1 MAAQQ
6 FARLSCLIAFT
17 KFVLTRVRT
26 GVAARWTAERLRR
39 GAAVAAAIDVTQGS
53 IVCGVRP
60 DRYEAV
66 TMVRVTGRPYTLT
79 LLRGSSR
86 IVSTNVVPLEVL
98 AGLLDQPGA
107 LHLAGIDV
115 LNAGYRVR
123 PRATGYPPLYAN
135 AVGRWG
141 RSGPARHVSDCAA
154 GHHRVGC
161 GFDVP
166 GVDRGGGLRGQRA
179 VCRGPAG
186 AQLPGQRAER
196 GFSLTRRSMSSARA

>member
-123 PRATGYPPLYAN
+123 PRATGYPPLYATLL
-135 AVGRWG
+135 ADG
-141 RSGPARHVSDCAA
+141 AA
-154 GHHRVGC
+154 A
-161 GFDVP
+161 
-166 GVDRGGGLRGQRA
+166 GQRA
-179 VCRGPAG
+179 TYLIVRLDITESVAGLTYRASIGAAAAAASERIVEALLERNCRASALSAG
-186 AQLPGQRAER
+186 
-196 GFSLTRRSMSSARA
+196 SA